1 MPFFLSCPCSLHL
14 GTVVKSPPASAG
26 GTRDTGSITGLRRSC
41 GEGNGNPLQYTCLEN
56 SMDGGAWLGIV
67 HRVTNI

>member
-14 GTVVKSPPASAG
+14 GTVVKNLPASAG
-26 GTRDTGSITGLRRSC
+26 GTRDTGSVPGLGRSC
-41 GEGNGNPLQYTCLEN
+41 GEGNGNPLEYTCLEN